1 MRQTLILVVT
11 RQTRGEV
18 LVRKI
23 ALTLWRVTYIMPTS
37 IEQRQE
43 IMFPDLVYAQNY
55 LARTERPS
63 ADSSAGSLLVLWKTE
78 CEPDRIAS

>member
-11 RQTRGEV
+11 RQARGEV

-43 IMFPDLVYAQNY
+43 IMFPDWCTLRIIWLEQSGLQPTVQ
-55 LARTERPS
+55 R
-63 ADSSAGSLLVLWKTE
+63 
-78 CEPDRIAS
+78 DRCWYCGKPNVNLIE